1 MKKLLFLFISILVLS
16 CSKDDSCDQEVTGT
30 QVEEIKTVNPA
41 YPPNNVNYYTF
52 NYKYYITLDHGDR
65 IETNKAT
72 VDFYK
77 GRGVVC
83 FEGYK

>member
-1 MKKLLFLFISILVLS
+1 MKKLLFLVASILILS

-30 QVEEIKTVNPA
+30 EVEKIKTVNPA

-52 NYKYYITLDHGDR
+52 KYKYYITLDHGDK

-72 VDFYK
+72 VDFYT
-77 GRGVVC
+77 GRGAVC

>member
-1 MKKLLFLFISILVLS
+1 MKKLLFLFASILILS

-30 QVEEIKTVNPA
+30 EVEKIKTVNPA

-52 NYKYYITLDHGDR
+52 KYKYYITLDHGDK

-72 VDFYK
+72 VDFYT